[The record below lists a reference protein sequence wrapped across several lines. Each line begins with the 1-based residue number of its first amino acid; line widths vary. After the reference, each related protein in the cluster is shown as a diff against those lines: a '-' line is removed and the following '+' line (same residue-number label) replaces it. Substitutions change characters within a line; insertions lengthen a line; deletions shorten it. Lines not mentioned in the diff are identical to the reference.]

1 MAYTV
6 FRTAKLKGA
15 GSIGGSIAHALRE
28 REVPNADPERTKD
41 NEVLVPYDAEQTRN
55 DIESARTRSDNVEMV
70 ELVMTTSP
78 EWMDAATAEQKKE
91 FEKRSIEFLEEKFGR
106 ENIRSLVWHRDE
118 KTDHLSAHVTPI
130 DKDGHL
136 NAKEH
141 LGGREKM
148 SRLQDQF
155 ADKMRDL
162 GLERGLKGSKA
173 HHVEISKYY
182 TRVNEPPKEQEKER
196 LIPKIELP
204 PPTREWG
211 GIKEERLETYG
222 ERCKRA
228 VLDVVG
234 PKMKELKEQV
244 EALKKEKEH
253 LKLHTRW
260 SRGKARLFHD
270 LKKEKEN
277 LEIKFGDTVKKL
289 ERLERQLE
297 KELGKSQQV
306 EKGVQRFMKIHGP
319 ALSTVQRDDLKK
331 AINPEQTKGLQ
342 R

>member
-1 MAYTV
+1 MAYAIL
-6 FRTAKLKGA
+6 RTAKLKGA
-15 GSIGGSIAHALRE
+15 GSIGGSIAHAYRE

-41 NEVLVPYDAEQTRN
+41 NEVLIPYDAEKTRN

-70 ELVMTTSP
+70 EVVMTTSP
-78 EWMDAATAEQKKE
+78 EWMDAATDEQKKE
-91 FEKRSIEFLEEKFGR
+91 FEKRAVEFLEEKFGK
-106 ENIRSLVWHRDE
+106 ENIRSLVWHKDE
-118 KTDHLSAHVTPI
+118 QTDHLSGHVTPI

-141 LGGREKM
+141 LGGK
-148 SRLQDQF
+148 
-155 ADKMRDL
+155 AKMRELQTEFAEKVKDL
-162 GLERGLKGSKA
+162 GLERGLEGSKA
-173 HHVEISKYY
+173 RHVEIAKYY
-182 TRVNEPPKEQEKER
+182 ARVNEPPKEQEKER
-196 LIPKIELP
+196 LIPKVELP

-211 GIKEERLETYG
+211 GIKQEPLEDYG
-222 ERCKRA
+222 QRCKKA

-234 PKMKELKEQV
+234 PKIKELKEQV

-270 LKKEKEN
+270 LKKQKNE
-277 LEIKFGDTVKKL
+277 LEVKFNDTVKK
-289 ERLERQLE
+289 LERQLE

-331 AINPEQTKGLQ
+331 AISPEQTKGLQ